1 MSCGVSGAPTVVA
14 DGVGAAVDGVE
25 RRLPLGVSHVSTL
38 SPGGGE
44 NFAEVALIGVPQL
57 KVSACAGQ
65 LIGISKAL
73 LQRP

>member
-44 NFAEVALIGVPQL
+44 NFEFALIGVPQL
-57 KVSACAGQ
+57 KFSPCTGQ

>member
-25 RRLPLGVSHVSTL
+25 RRLPLGVSHNAGSTL

-44 NFAEVALIGVPQL
+44 SFEVAFIGVPQL
-57 KVSACAGQ
+57 KVSTAGQ
-65 LIGISKAL
+65 LIGISTAL

>member
-44 NFAEVALIGVPQL
+44 SFEFALIGVPQL
-57 KVSACAGQ
+57 KLSACTGQ
-65 LIGISKAL
+65 LIGILIAL